1 MYTVFITGDDYR
13 SRIATSE
20 LDRETALRQCTE
32 HLTQQYELQLLQLRN
47 TYEIDLK
54 QSTDRLAQAAKDRDL
69 AQVGA
74 SESLSMRARVTAI
87 EREKALTDERVG
99 VLQLLVDQQR
109 DQLANN
115 QRDQLAN
122 MQRDDGERVHNEQ
135 RRTNEDVLKA
145 NEDVLKANKQ
155 GDQYREALEKG
166 ILGYS
171 EAGYIEC

>member
-1 MYTVFITGDDYR
+1 MSWT
-13 SRIATSE
+13 E
-20 LDRETALRQCTE
+20 RQRTE

-54 QSTDRLAQAAKDRDL
+54 QSTERLSQAAKDRDL

-74 SESLSMRARVTAI
+74 TESLSLRARVTAI

-109 DQLANN
+109 DQLANV
-115 QRDQLAN
+115 
-122 MQRDDGERVHNEQ
+122 QRDDGERAHEELL
-135 RRTNEDVLKA
+135 RA
-145 NEDVLKANKQ
+145 NEDVIKANKV

-166 ILGYS
+166 IYLFQVIS
-171 EAGYIEC
+171 LEF